1 MTAETA
7 APCVQGVQGAQ
18 SGMASQSILQQVQDG
33 SGGGGGGGGGGGAG
47 AYYSSTSTSTV
58 YDPEYARMEAW
69 LDEHP
74 DFVSDY
80 FLRYCATTLYEST
93 KQTELSSLVML
104 VCPCDI
110 ASFLLVTRLQE
121 SNTANRRHVVG
132 VARDADFIVQQLH
145 GASESDPRRHGWQL
159 VFWPR
164 CRRLGSHDSRT

>member
-18 SGMASQSILQQVQDG
+18 SGMASQSMLQQVQDG
-33 SGGGGGGGGGGGAG
+33 SGGGGGGGGGSGGAG

-80 FLRYCATTLYEST
+80 FLRYCAIALCDEPT
-93 KQTELSSLVML
+93 KQTER
-104 VCPCDI
+104 
-110 ASFLLVTRLQE
+110 SF
-121 SNTANRRHVVG
+121 
-132 VARDADFIVQQLH
+132 
-145 GASESDPRRHGWQL
+145 
-159 VFWPR
+159 
-164 CRRLGSHDSRT
+164 C